1 MKEISKERKTAQL
14 QEIINEVGRNTKLLL
29 EKLRLEQRVAELE
42 QQLSK
47 MTQNFEKE
55 QELRKQAEE
64 EIKKLKQQPSNRS
77 MAGFSF
83 SFGSNIPSSNTN
95 KIDPKINPLLIRYA
109 PAMGQLEGI
118 AGAKPSTPPPN
129 SEALLKRFTEVLEV
143 DESMLRYE
151 SRLGKV
157 HLIDISH
164 LIQASLINPDL
175 NGQLIQT
182 FMTSCSKKLVSVG
195 INSGWLSKPS
205 SNQSTKAFK
214 WICSQVNQGIKE
226 YEFDT
231 SQRVLAKRKL
241 IAARSW
247 NDNSEI
253 TEQSITEAINKLTD
267 QLQPPN
273 PKYIK
278 YMKALGLL
286 EAIAG
291 TKPSTPPPSDRS
303 LLKRFADI
311 LEIDVNLLIYE
322 ADYYSSGICFR
333 NMQDQI
339 ILSQATSTSADEI
352 ISTLYNNYSRELAK
366 VGIYTIHYGTP
377 SKEAFDVLRSQSEQG
392 ITEYKF
398 QITSEAMK
406 KRKEIASRPWDNI

>member
-1 MKEISKERKTAQL
+1 
-14 QEIINEVGRNTKLLL
+14 
-29 EKLRLEQRVAELE
+29 
-42 QQLSK
+42 
-47 MTQNFEKE
+47 
-55 QELRKQAEE
+55 
-64 EIKKLKQQPSNRS
+64 
-77 MAGFSF
+77 
-83 SFGSNIPSSNTN
+83 
-95 KIDPKINPLLIRYA
+95 
-109 PAMGQLEGI
+109 
-118 AGAKPSTPPPN
+118 
-129 SEALLKRFTEVLEV
+129 
-143 DESMLRYE
+143 
-151 SRLGKV
+151 
-157 HLIDISH
+157 
-164 LIQASLINPDL
+164 
-175 NGQLIQT
+175 
-182 FMTSCSKKLVSVG
+182 
-195 INSGWLSKPS
+195 
-205 SNQSTKAFK
+205 
-214 WICSQVNQGIKE
+214 
-226 YEFDT
+226 
-231 SQRVLAKRKL
+231 
-241 IAARSW
+241 
-247 NDNSEI
+247 
-253 TEQSITEAINKLTD
+253 
-267 QLQPPN
+267 
-273 PKYIK
+273 
-278 YMKALGLL
+278 MKALGLL